1 MQAKDITTT
10 SFGLLIAYLLPGLVG
25 LYAGR
30 YWLDEVDR
38 LFTTLGTISAS
49 FGLFLLV
56 ALAGLATGML
66 VTPVMSVLY
75 EVLLLRDKK
84 LDASAVGKLAETGKY
99 GAFGAVI
106 DEQYRYHQCWG
117 NMSLVLLPLALGWF
131 HTRWSGLSFV
141 GKSTA
146 VLCSVILEGAVIWA
160 AIEAY
165 RRYIDRATALL
176 SKGVG

>member
-10 SFGLLIAYLLPGLVG
+10 SFGLLIAHLLPGLVG

-99 GAFGAVI
+99 DAFRAVI
-106 DEQYRYHQCWG
+106 DEQYRYHQCW
-117 NMSLVLLPLALGWF
+117 
-131 HTRWSGLSFV
+131 
-141 GKSTA
+141 
-146 VLCSVILEGAVIWA
+146 
-160 AIEAY
+160 
-165 RRYIDRATALL
+165 
-176 SKGVG
+176 